1 MKLRI
6 LEKYIEISQAKLIL
20 FKRWR
25 LKLENKQPKVNS
37 EEVTKAVSREL
48 IEFLI
53 EHPETKKIK
62 LTAIKCKICKKHGFI
77 NVIKDS
83 VVRSYATPEE
93 LENLDLILRRR
104 LTRTL
109 SGVTIVAVMT
119 KPYECP
125 GNCIFCP
132 GPDSQ
137 PGKKVAQSYTG
148 REPAAMR
155 SAMYDYDAYQQTL
168 HRLMDLQAI
177 GHHVDKIE
185 LIIMGGTFL
194 YFPEDYQNEFIKGC
208 YDAILNFREPNYN
221 DGKRTPNLEIAKLE
235 LETAKTKLI
244 GLTFETRP
252 DYSYEEHIDRLLELG
267 VTRIEIGIQS
277 TRDDLLKNSNR
288 MHTVADNKRAIQV
301 AKDSGLKVNAHMMPN
316 LPGSTPQID
325 IEVFDELF
333 SDPEFRPDMLKIYPT
348 LVVEGTE
355 LYNQFKS
362 GQYQPYSQEEII
374 NVISHVK
381 TKLPRY
387 VRIQRIQRDIPVNL
401 IVAGV
406 KNSNLRQ
413 IIQRKLKAE
422 GKHCNC
428 IRCREEGFHAH
439 QRGQANQDADLGN
452 VELLELEYEASG
464 GQELFISYENTEEN
478 YLVGFLRLRFP
489 SKLAHRPEIKNKQV
503 AIVREVRVVGEI
515 VKHNSHPKA
524 RQIQHRGYGKALMKK
539 AEEISRNKG
548 CNKILVIAGLGVRSY
563 FYDLG
568 YQVDGP
574 YVSKNL

>member
-1 MKLRI
+1 
-6 LEKYIEISQAKLIL
+6 
-20 FKRWR
+20 
-25 LKLENKQPKVNS
+25 LKLETKQPKVNS

-62 LTAIKCKICKKHGFI
+62 LTAIKCKIGKKHGFI

-93 LENLDLILRRR
+93 KEKLELILRRR

-119 KPYECP
+119 APTPQGVKSCP
-125 GNCIFCP
+125 GECIFCP

-168 HRLMDLQAI
+168 HRLMDLAAI

-194 YFPEDYQNEFIKGC
+194 YFPKDYQDEFIKGC

-221 DGKRTPNLEIAKLE
+221 DGNRTLSLETAKLE
-235 LETAKTKLI
+235 LETAKTKLV

-252 DYSYEEHIDRLLELG
+252 DYSLENHIDRLLELG

-277 TRDDLLKNSNR
+277 TRDDLLEKSNR
-288 MHTVADNKRAIQV
+288 KHTVADNKRAIQV
-301 AKDSGLKVNAHMMPN
+301 AKDAGLKINTHMMPN
-316 LPGSTPQID
+316 LPGSSPQID

-333 SDPEFRPDMLKIYPT
+333 RDPEFRPDMLKIYPT

-355 LYNQFKS
+355 LYNQYKS
-362 GQYQPYSQEEII
+362 GKYQPYSQDEII
-374 NVISHVK
+374 DVIAHIK
-381 TKLPRY
+381 TKIPKY
-387 VRIQRIQRDIPVNL
+387 VRIQRIQRDIPANL

-422 GKHCNC
+422 GNHCNC

-439 QRGQANQDADLGN
+439 QRGQAKQDADLSN
-452 VELLELEYEASG
+452 VKLLELEYEASG
-464 GQELFISYENTEEN
+464 GQEIFLSYENTEEN

-489 SKLAHRPEIKNKQV
+489 SKLAHRLEINNQNV

-515 VKHNSHPKA
+515 VKHKSAPKA
-524 RQIQHRGYGKALMKK
+524 RQIQHRGYGKALMEK
-539 AEEISRNKG
+539 AEEIARNKG
-548 CNKILVIAGLGVRSY
+548 CKKILVIAGLGVRSY

-568 YQVDGP
+568 YEVDGP
-574 YVSKNL
+574 YVSKQL